1 MVHLSFD
8 RGGVA
13 TRLEKQTTRVLVAG
27 LDRAFGRALVARLAA
42 EPLPPG
48 ARAEDFAGRADLL
61 APALAAG
68 LEGAVLVDAHGRGGE
83 PGTLYVLE
91 PHPAPDGP
99 EPGPPLAT
107 TALTPVELLRL
118 AARLG
123 PCPGRVVL
131 VGCEPEPGPTRGLSP
146 RVQAALE
153 DAALLVTAL
162 VTALLEGQPLPLA
175 GGAP

>member
-1 MVHLSFD
+1 MKPS
-8 RGGVA
+8 
-13 TRLEKQTTRVLVAG
+13 TRVLVAG
-27 LDRAFGRALVARLAA
+27 LDGAFGRALVERLAA

-48 ARAEDFAGRADLL
+48 SRAEDFGSRAHQL

-68 LEGAVLVDAHGRGGE
+68 LDGAVLVDAHARGGE

-91 PHPAPDGP
+91 PHPTPDGRDP
-99 EPGPPLAT
+99 APPLAT
-107 TALTPVELLRL
+107 ASLTPAELLRL

-123 PCPGRVVL
+123 PRPGRVVL

-146 RVQAALE
+146 RVQAALD